1 MTEDPIG
8 SLSSALGVLRGALWM
23 DVTAETLD
31 IVLAVMRQEGLTVD
45 HYCEMADGNPLRMRR
60 TLRLL
65 AKDNPRVPRSRALM
79 VMEGN
84 LRGFEKINLT
94 PQGRFIRG
102 KLLEVFAAG

>member
-31 IVLAVMRQEGLTVD
+31 IVLAVMRPEGLTID

-65 AKDNPRVPRSRALM
+65 AQDTPRVPRSRDLTEK
-79 VMEGN
+79 EGN
-84 LRGFEKINLT
+84 VSGYEANNLT
-94 PQGRFIRG
+94 PQGRLNRG
-102 KLLEVFAAG
+102 KRQE